1 MSWKSVSSHL
11 GLSCMQFLEQKEWQ
25 HVSLTA
31 RLGKK
36 IPQRGRAGDGKIW
49 CRVTPNNQVNGVL
62 FFSRSGVVIPACAE
76 ITPQDQKELAQLLQS
91 FFPALFSFM
100 GTRSTVLQLEQ
111 VMKEAPPDAQDY
123 RLLVLEKPVAKPAK
137 TEPNIM
143 VRQATLDDINQL
155 WPLEREYYDEE
166 VLRQGRTL
174 SKSVGKKMLR
184 STLEQQVMY
193 CVLYH
198 NQIIAKANTNARG
211 WQYDQIGGV
220 YVPPSLRGK
229 SLGRLVMNAL
239 LSHIAAEHRSA
250 CLFVKEDNIPA
261 LSLYQGLGFQDQ
273 GAFRINYWR

>member
-1 MSWKSVSSHL
+1 M
-11 GLSCMQFLEQKEWQ
+11 
-25 HVSLTA
+25 SLTA

-36 IPQRGRAGDGKIW
+36 RPQRGRAGDGKIW
-49 CRVTPNNQVNGVL
+49 CRVTPEHQVNGVL
-62 FFSRSGVVIPACAE
+62 FLSRSGVVIPTCDE
-76 ITPQDQKELAQLLQS
+76 ITHQDQQELTPLLHS
-91 FFPALFSFM
+91 FFPSLFSFM
-100 GTRSTVLQLEQ
+100 GTRSTVLQLEA

-123 RLLVLEKPVAKPAK
+123 RLLVLKNPVAKPAR

-143 VRQATLDDINQL
+143 VRQATLDDLNQI

-174 SKSVGKKMLR
+174 SKSVGIKMLR
-184 STLEQQVMY
+184 NTLEQQVVY

-211 WQYDQIGGV
+211 RQFDQIGGV
-220 YVPPSLRGK
+220 FVPPSLRGK

-239 LSHIAAEHRSA
+239 LSHIASENRSA
-250 CLFVKEDNIPA
+250 CLFVKKDNTPA
-261 LSLYQGLGFQDQ
+261 LSLYHGLGFEDQ